1 MTESLYKIFYSNPK
15 QHKAAYLERFNSP
28 SSVHLPF
35 SIKQF
40 NHDTSFPAFFCYN
53 QDLTLLLQD
62 IYTGFADLLHTLSN
76 VTPIVLQ
83 QFSLSCLVDEVH
95 STSSIEGIHSTH
107 RELKDILDGISNSRH
122 FSSIIKK
129 YDLLSSGQ
137 FPHFHSPQ
145 DIRAFYDEFAHND
158 IIADN
163 PNNKLDGKFF
173 RKEAVDVRSAS
184 GKIIHRGLAP
194 EQTIIDTLS
203 CSLDFLNDDSFPMLV
218 RIAAFHYLFAYIHPF
233 YDGNGRTARFI
244 SSAYIAKHLHPLI
257 ALRLAVTIKKKQKH
271 YYSMLKETDAEINCG
286 DLTPFICG
294 FLQFIA
300 DTIHDIN
307 RKLKR
312 KISQLERFRMSR
324 RMPPE
329 FHENTINSII
339 IDLLLQASVFY
350 GRGLSMNEIMSLTGK
365 SRNTIK
371 AKFLSLP
378 VRCVTAKNSRKKFY
392 KINWTKAKNYPQ
404 AIFP

>member
-1 MTESLYKIFYSNPK
+1 MQESLYKLFYSNPK
-15 QHKAAYLERFNSP
+15 AHNATYLERFNSAT
-28 SSVHLPF
+28 SVHLPLN
-35 SIKQF
+35 IKQF
-40 NHDTSFPAFFCYN
+40 NHDKSFQAFFYYN

-62 IYTGFADLLHTLSN
+62 IYTKFADFLNTLTN

-83 QFSLSCLVDEVH
+83 QFSLSCLIDEVH

-107 RELKDILDGISNSRH
+107 RELKDILDGNSNSLH

-137 FPHFHSPQ
+137 FTLFRSPN
-145 DIRAFYDEFAHND
+145 DIRAFYDEFAHDD
-158 IIADN
+158 ITADN
-163 PNNKLDGKFF
+163 PKNKLDGKLF
-173 RKEAVDVRSAS
+173 RAEAVDVCSAS
-184 GKIIHRGLAP
+184 GKIIHRGITP
-194 EQTIIDTLS
+194 EQNIIDALFYA
-203 CSLDFLNDDSFPMLV
+203 LDFLNDENFPMLV

-257 ALRLAVTIKKKQKH
+257 ALRLAVTIKKNQKL

-294 FLQFIA
+294 FMGFIA

-312 KISQLERFRMSR
+312 KISQLERFRTIFAKI
-324 RMPPE
+324 
-329 FHENTINSII
+329 FHSNKFNSFIM
-339 IDLLLQASVFY
+339 DLLLQASTFY
-350 GRGLSMNEIMSLTGK
+350 GRGLSMNEIMSLSGK
-365 SRNTIK
+365 SRNTVK
-371 AKFLSLP
+371 AKFQALP
-378 VRCVTAKNSRKKFY
+378 VRCITANTSRKNFY
-392 KINWTKAKNYPQ
+392 KIDCTKLKTLL
-404 AIFP
+404 